1 MYGYQDSGEVA
12 AGAAGGN
19 FGLNSGVNV
28 TKFEFNPN
36 AGKDGAAGEAIDL
49 TVQIGDREFR
59 KRFFPVSKVFSKGGG
74 EITDTNSAEYKEAYS
89 KEVKLLNADLT
100 SIVEAFVSPEQVR
113 EALNVPINSFKDFAQ
128 VLERLIKSVPNWE
141 KQPVDVFLQYQW
153 KPTGDNDRTYLELPK
168 NVKQGIYLVRTL
180 GEGFKEERTDTS
192 LKYVNE
198 SGVTHP
204 FKRGS
209 WFVDSAFAN
218 LTELA
223 PTPSASS
230 MQGASTGS
238 GW

>member
-1 MYGYQDSGEVA
+1 MYGYQDSEEVA

-36 AGKDGAAGEAIDL
+36 AGKEGAAGEAIDL

-59 KRFFPVSKVFSKGGG
+59 KRFFPVSKVFSKEGG
-74 EITDTNSAEYKEAYS
+74 EITDTNSAEYKEAYE

-100 SIVEAFVSPEQVR
+100 SVVEAFVSPEQLK
-113 EALNVPINSFKDFAQ
+113 EALSVPINSFRDFAQ
-128 VLERLIKSVPNWE
+128 VLERLVKSTPNWE

-153 KPTGDNDRTYLELPK
+153 KPSGDNDKTYLELPK

-180 GEGFKEERTDTS
+180 GEGFQTEKTDTS
-192 LKYVNE
+192 LKYVNG

-204 FKRGS
+204 FKRGK
-209 WFVDSAFAN
+209 WFIESAFAN
-218 LTELA
+218 SVDLT
-223 PTPSASS
+223 PTTGS